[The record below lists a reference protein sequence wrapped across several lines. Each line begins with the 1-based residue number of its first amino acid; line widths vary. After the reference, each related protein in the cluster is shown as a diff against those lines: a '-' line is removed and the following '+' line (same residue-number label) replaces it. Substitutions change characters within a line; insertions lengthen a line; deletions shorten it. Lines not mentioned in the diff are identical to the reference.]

1 MAKEIWKPVLE
12 ASWYEVSSLQR
23 VRRVVKS
30 KNNLPPGLLKI
41 FVSKTGYYVVNLII
55 NGKRRTRKLHRLYA
69 IAFMPN
75 PNNYPQI
82 NHIDGN
88 KLNNKKENLQWSNQK
103 MNIHHAFRTGL
114 ICKVVGQRQSSTKL
128 SDNSVVEIFNS
139 KLKKSEL
146 SKKYKISY
154 SSVVA
159 IKNGMSWSWL
169 TGAKNKRK
177 YKKYD
182 SDIICN

>member
-1 MAKEIWKPVLE
+1 
-12 ASWYEVSSLQR
+12 
-23 VRRVVKS
+23 
-30 KNNLPPGLLKI
+30 
-41 FVSKTGYYVVNLII
+41 
-55 NGKRRTRKLHRLYA
+55 
-69 IAFMPN
+69 MPN